1 VTAVLGVRA
10 LNRATLARQFLLTR
24 TRTPVL
30 EAVRHLCGLQ
40 AQEPQEPFVGLWSRL
55 ADVDP
60 ADVTAALEERRL
72 LRLHL
77 MRRTVHLVTA
87 EDAANWRPRHSE
99 LLRQRTVGTYTREL
113 AGTDLDELAGA
124 AHELLADGESR
135 SLGEVGRALAA
146 RWPEP
151 GPRVLGEVAV
161 AGLLPTVQVPP
172 RGTWR
177 STAGAR
183 YQLLATWL
191 GRDAPPTDPDAVGRE
206 LVRRYLAAFGPAA
219 TADLR
224 AWCGLTGLPS
234 AVTAVRE
241 ELVSFRDARGRELL
255 DLADAPR
262 PDPDTP
268 APVRFL
274 PAFDNVVLGFHDRSR
289 IIDDEHRGLSVT
301 GARMVLVDG
310 RVAATWTHATDRTKA
325 GGTVTVTP
333 LHRLT
338 SAQRT
343 EITQEAHRL
352 ADFLHDGEGHARIA
366 AGT

>member
-1 VTAVLGVRA
+1 
-10 LNRATLARQFLLTR
+10 
-24 TRTPVL
+24 
-30 EAVRHLCGLQ
+30 
-40 AQEPQEPFVGLWSRL
+40 
-55 ADVDP
+55 
-60 ADVTAALEERRL
+60 
-72 LRLHL
+72 
-77 MRRTVHLVTA
+77 MRRTVHLVSAT
-87 EDAANWRPRHSE
+87 DAWKWRPRHQD

-113 AGTDLDELAGA
+113 ADTDLDELADA
-124 AHELLADGESR
+124 AHELLADGRSR

-183 YQLLATWL
+183 YQLLSTWL
-191 GRDAPPTDPDAVGRE
+191 GRDAPASVAPEADTADQD

-219 TADLR
+219 SADLR
-224 AWCGLTGLPS
+224 AWCGLTGLPA
-234 AVTAVRE
+234 AVTAVRD

-255 DLADAPR
+255 DLPDAPR

-289 IIDDEHRGLSVT
+289 VIDDEHRGLSVT

-310 RVAATWTHATDRTKA
+310 RVAATWTHAPDSTTAR
-325 GGTVTVTP
+325 GTVTVTP
-333 LHRLT
+333 LRRLT
-338 SAQRT
+338 RAQRS
-343 EITQEAHRL
+343 EVTQEAHHL
-352 ADFLHDGEGHARIA
+352 AAFLYDGRGRARIA
-366 AGT
+366 ART